1 MTIKKLNSGI
11 KAQSVIEYTAIILIL
26 IGVFIAMAAYYK
38 RSLQGKYKEAG
49 DALSA
54 GAQYET
60 NVAPIHY

>member
-1 MTIKKLNSGI
+1 M
-11 KAQSVIEYTAIILIL
+11 IEYVAIILIL

-54 GAQYET
+54 GAQFGISDFTSEEKEKIGIKF
-60 NVAPIHY
+60 PSGWR